1 MKFKEAAK
9 SLSTTPSEEIPI
21 ALANL
26 YHGEL
31 EQRANERWKSGEM
44 PMAGFCILLKE
55 MNEWIVKVC
64 TGMGMPEYRGKQLM
78 RSFNETAYEAAKLAL
93 YTGGTN
99 ES

>member
-9 SLSTTPSEEIPI
+9 SLSATPREEIPV

-31 EQRANERWKSGEM
+31 EQRANERWRSGEM
-44 PMAGFCILLKE
+44 PMVGFCTLLKE

-64 TGMGMPEYRGKQLM
+64 VCMGMPEYRGRELM

-93 YTGGTN
+93 IRGG
-99 ES
+99 E